1 MERYEYNRVINM
13 LSAQQQVFVQALEDL
28 DIAQV
33 RRLLADGFDP
43 NFMEPEKG
51 PAVSIWSD
59 GLFKWWEKVCDAYEA
74 GQPLSAEQKVQDL
87 QPHLDILDELIKAK
101 ANFYLWDAE
110 ECYGPLW
117 DAASAACTPAVQ
129 KLLDYKVDPNTKDE
143 EGKTILSSISDLFF
157 DCEFDQI
164 DWSQALPEEKESLE
178 LLRSRGAKMS
188 KEIA

>member
-1 MERYEYNRVINM
+1 M
-13 LSAQQQVFVQALEDL
+13 LSAQQQVFIQALEDL
-28 DIAQV
+28 DLAQV
-33 RRLLADGFDP
+33 KRLLADGFDP

-59 GLFKWWEKVCDAYEA
+59 GLFKWWEKICDAYEA
-74 GQPLSAEQKVQDL
+74 GDPLTAEQKAQDL
-87 QPHLDILDELIKAK
+87 QPHLDILDALINAK

-117 DAASAACTPAVQ
+117 DAASAACVPAIG
-129 KLLDYKVDPNTKDE
+129 KLLDHKVDPNTKDE

-188 KEIA
+188 KELS

>member
-1 MERYEYNRVINM
+1 M
-13 LSAQQQVFVQALEDL
+13 LSAQQQVFIQALEDL
-28 DIAQV
+28 DLDQV
-33 RRLLADGFDP
+33 KRLLADGFDP

-59 GLFKWWEKVCDAYEA
+59 GLFKWWEKICDAYEA
-74 GQPLSAEQKVQDL
+74 GHPLTAEQKAQDL
-87 QPHLDILDELIKAK
+87 QPHLDILDALISAK

-117 DAASAACTPAVQ
+117 DAASAACVPAID
-129 KLLDYKVDPNTKDE
+129 KLLDHKVDPNTKDE

-188 KEIA
+188 KELS

>member
-1 MERYEYNRVINM
+1 M

-28 DIAQV
+28 DLAQIQ
-33 RRLLADGFDP
+33 RLLADGFDP

-51 PAVSIWSD
+51 PAVSVWSD
-59 GLFKWWEKVCDAYEA
+59 GLFKWWEKICDAYEA
-74 GQPLSAEQKVQDL
+74 GKSLTAEQKIQDL
-87 QPHLDILDELIKAK
+87 QPHLDILDALIQAK

-117 DAASAACTPAVQ
+117 DAASAACVPAVQ
-129 KLLDYKVDPNTKDE
+129 KLLDHKVDPNTRDE

-164 DWSQALPEEKESLE
+164 DWSKALPEEKETLE

-188 KEIA
+188 NE

>member
-1 MERYEYNRVINM
+1 MGRYEYNRVINM

-43 NFMEPEKG
+43 NFIEPEKG

-87 QPHLDILDELIKAK
+87 QPHLEILDELIKAK

-117 DAASAACTPAVQ
+117 DAASAACTPAIQ

-188 KEIA
+188 KELA

>member
-1 MERYEYNRVINM
+1 M

-28 DIAQV
+28 DLAQV
-33 RRLLADGFDP
+33 KRLLADGFDP

-59 GLFKWWEKVCDAYEA
+59 GLFKWWEKICDAHEA
-74 GQPLSAEQKVQDL
+74 GQPLNAEQKAQDL
-87 QPHLDILDELIKAK
+87 QPHLDILDALIQSK

-117 DAASAACTPAVQ
+117 DAASAACVPVIQ
-129 KLLDYKVDPNTKDE
+129 KLLDHNVDPNTKDD

-157 DCEFDQI
+157 DCDFDQI

-188 KEIA
+188 KELS

>member
-1 MERYEYNRVINM
+1 M

-28 DIAQV
+28 DLAQIQ
-33 RRLLADGFDP
+33 RLLADGFDP

-59 GLFKWWEKVCDAYEA
+59 GLFKWWEKICDAYEA
-74 GQPLSAEQKVQDL
+74 GKPLSAEQKNQDL
-87 QPHLDILDELIKAK
+87 QPHLDILDALIQAK

-117 DAASAACTPAVQ
+117 DAASAACVTAVQ
-129 KLLDYKVDPNTKDE
+129 KLLDHKVDPNTRAE

-164 DWSQALPEEKESLE
+164 DWSQALPEEKETLE

-188 KEIA
+188 NE

>member
-1 MERYEYNRVINM
+1 M
-13 LSAQQQVFVQALEDL
+13 LSAQQQVFIQALEDL
-28 DIAQV
+28 DLAQV
-33 RRLLADGFDP
+33 KRLLADGFDP

-59 GLFKWWEKVCDAYEA
+59 GLFKWWEKICDAYEA
-74 GQPLSAEQKVQDL
+74 GEPLTAEQKAQDL
-87 QPHLDILDELIKAK
+87 QPHLDILDALINAK
-101 ANFYLWDAE
+101 ANFYLWDTE

-117 DAASAACTPAVQ
+117 DAASAACVPAID
-129 KLLDYKVDPNTKDE
+129 KLLDHKVDPNTKDE

-188 KEIA
+188 KELS

>member
-1 MERYEYNRVINM
+1 M
-13 LSAQQQVFVQALEDL
+13 LSAQQQVFIQALEDL
-28 DIAQV
+28 DLAQV
-33 RRLLADGFDP
+33 KRLLADGFDP

-59 GLFKWWEKVCDAYEA
+59 GLFKWWEKICDAYEA
-74 GQPLSAEQKVQDL
+74 GQPLSAEQKAQDL
-87 QPHLDILDELIKAK
+87 QPHLDILNALIDAK

-117 DAASAACTPAVQ
+117 DVASAACVPVIQ
-129 KLLDYKVDPNTKDE
+129 KLLDHKVDPNTKDD

-188 KEIA
+188 KELS

>member
-1 MERYEYNRVINM
+1 M

-43 NFMEPEKG
+43 DFIEPEKG

-74 GQPLSAEQKVQDL
+74 GQPLSAEQKIQDL
-87 QPHLDILDELIKAK
+87 QPHLEILDELIQAK
-101 ANFYLWDAE
+101 ANFHLWDAE

-117 DAASAACTPAVQ
+117 DAASAACTPAIQ

>member
-1 MERYEYNRVINM
+1 M
-13 LSAQQQVFVQALEDL
+13 LSAQQQVFIQALEDL
-28 DIAQV
+28 DLAQV
-33 RRLLADGFDP
+33 KRLLADGFDP

-59 GLFKWWEKVCDAYEA
+59 GLFKWWEKICDAYEA
-74 GQPLSAEQKVQDL
+74 GEPLTAEQKTQDL
-87 QPHLDILDELIKAK
+87 QPHLDILDALINAK

-117 DAASAACTPAVQ
+117 DAASAACVPAID
-129 KLLDYKVDPNTKDE
+129 KLLDHKVDPNTKDE

-188 KEIA
+188 KELS

>member
-1 MERYEYNRVINM
+1 M
-13 LSAQQQVFVQALEDL
+13 LSAQQQVFIQALEDL
-28 DIAQV
+28 DLAQV
-33 RRLLADGFDP
+33 KRLLADGFDP
-43 NFMEPEKG
+43 NFMETEKG

-59 GLFKWWEKVCDAYEA
+59 GLFKWWEKICDAYEA
-74 GQPLSAEQKVQDL
+74 GEPLTAEQKAQDL
-87 QPHLDILDELIKAK
+87 QPHLDILDALINAK

-117 DAASAACTPAVQ
+117 DAASAACVPAID
-129 KLLDYKVDPNTKDE
+129 KLLDHKVDPNTKDE

-188 KEIA
+188 KELS

>member
-1 MERYEYNRVINM
+1 M
-13 LSAQQQVFVQALEDL
+13 LSAQQQVFIQALEDL
-28 DIAQV
+28 DLAQV
-33 RRLLADGFDP
+33 KRLLADGFDP

-59 GLFKWWEKVCDAYEA
+59 GLFKWWEKICDAYES
-74 GQPLSAEQKVQDL
+74 GDPLTAEQKAQDL
-87 QPHLDILDELIKAK
+87 QPHLDILDALINAK
-101 ANFYLWDAE
+101 ANFYLWDTE

-117 DAASAACTPAVQ
+117 DAASAACVPAID
-129 KLLDYKVDPNTKDE
+129 KLLDHKVDPNTKDE

-188 KEIA
+188 KELS

>member
-33 RRLLADGFDP
+33 RRLLAEGFDP
-43 NFMEPEKG
+43 DFMEPEKG

-74 GQPLSAEQKVQDL
+74 GEPLTAEQKVEDL
-87 QPHLDILDELIKAK
+87 QPHLEILDELIKAK

-117 DAASAACTPAVQ
+117 DAASAACTPAIQ

>member
-1 MERYEYNRVINM
+1 M
-13 LSAQQQVFVQALEDL
+13 LSAQQEVFIQALEDL
-28 DIAQV
+28 DLAQV
-33 RRLLADGFDP
+33 KRLLADGFDP

-59 GLFKWWEKVCDAYEA
+59 GLFKWWEKICDAYEA
-74 GQPLSAEQKVQDL
+74 GDPLTAEQKAQDL
-87 QPHLDILDELIKAK
+87 QPHLDILDALINAK

-117 DAASAACTPAVQ
+117 DAASAACVPAID
-129 KLLDYKVDPNTKDE
+129 KLLDHKVDPNTKDE

-188 KEIA
+188 KELS

>member
-1 MERYEYNRVINM
+1 MEGYEYNRVINM

-43 NFMEPEKG
+43 NFIEPEKG

-74 GQPLSAEQKVQDL
+74 GQPLSAEEKVQDL
-87 QPHLDILDELIKAK
+87 QPHIEILDELIKAK

-117 DAASAACTPAVQ
+117 DAASAACTPAIQ

-188 KEIA
+188 KELA

>member
-1 MERYEYNRVINM
+1 M
-13 LSAQQQVFVQALEDL
+13 LSAQQQVFIQALEDL
-28 DIAQV
+28 DLAQV
-33 RRLLADGFDP
+33 KRLLADGFDP

-59 GLFKWWEKVCDAYEA
+59 GLFKWWEKICDAYES
-74 GQPLSAEQKVQDL
+74 GEPLTAEQKAQDL
-87 QPHLDILDELIKAK
+87 QPHLDILDALINAK

-117 DAASAACTPAVQ
+117 DAASAACVPAID
-129 KLLDYKVDPNTKDE
+129 KLLDHKVDPNTKDE

-178 LLRSRGAKMS
+178 LLRSRGAKVS
-188 KEIA
+188 KELS

>member
-1 MERYEYNRVINM
+1 M
-13 LSAQQQVFVQALEDL
+13 LSAQQQVFVQALDDL
-28 DIAQV
+28 DLAQV
-33 RRLLADGFDP
+33 QRLLADGFDP

-74 GQPLSAEQKVQDL
+74 GKPMTAEQKSQDL
-87 QPHLDILDELIKAK
+87 QPHLDILNELIKGK

-117 DAASAACTPAVQ
+117 DAASAACVPVIET
-129 KLLDYKVDPNTKDE
+129 LLDHKVDPNTKDE

-157 DCEFDQI
+157 DCECDKI
-164 DWSQALPEEKESLE
+164 DWSQALPEEKEALE
-178 LLRSRGAKMS
+178 LLRNRGAKMP
-188 KEIA
+188 KELS

>member
-1 MERYEYNRVINM
+1 M
-13 LSAQQQVFVQALEDL
+13 LSAQQQVFIQALEDL
-28 DIAQV
+28 DLAQV
-33 RRLLADGFDP
+33 KRLLADGFDP

-59 GLFKWWEKVCDAYEA
+59 GLFKWWEKICDAYEA
-74 GQPLSAEQKVQDL
+74 GDPLTAEQKAQDL
-87 QPHLDILDELIKAK
+87 QPHLDILDALINAK

-117 DAASAACTPAVQ
+117 DAASAACVPAIH
-129 KLLDYKVDPNTKDE
+129 KLLDHKVDPNTKDE

-188 KEIA
+188 KELS

>member
-1 MERYEYNRVINM
+1 M
-13 LSAQQQVFVQALEDL
+13 LSAQQQVFIQALEDL
-28 DIAQV
+28 DLAQV
-33 RRLLADGFDP
+33 KRLLADGFDP

-59 GLFKWWEKVCDAYEA
+59 GLFKWWEKICDAYEA
-74 GQPLSAEQKVQDL
+74 GEPLTAEQKAQDL
-87 QPHLDILDELIKAK
+87 QSHLDILDALINAK

-117 DAASAACTPAVQ
+117 DAASAACVPAID
-129 KLLDYKVDPNTKDE
+129 KLLDHKVDPNTKDE

-188 KEIA
+188 KELS

>member
-1 MERYEYNRVINM
+1 M
-13 LSAQQQVFVQALEDL
+13 LSAQQQVFIQALEDL
-28 DIAQV
+28 DLAQV
-33 RRLLADGFDP
+33 KRLLADGFDP

-59 GLFKWWEKVCDAYEA
+59 GLFKWWEKICDAYEA
-74 GQPLSAEQKVQDL
+74 GEPLTAEQKAQDL
-87 QPHLDILDELIKAK
+87 QPHLDILDALINAK

-117 DAASAACTPAVQ
+117 DAASAACVPAIN
-129 KLLDYKVDPNTKDE
+129 KLLDHKVDPNTKDE

-188 KEIA
+188 KELS

>member
-1 MERYEYNRVINM
+1 M
-13 LSAQQQVFVQALEDL
+13 LSAQQQVFIQALEDL
-28 DIAQV
+28 DLAQV
-33 RRLLADGFDP
+33 KRLLADGFDP

-59 GLFKWWEKVCDAYEA
+59 GLFKWWEKICDAYEA
-74 GQPLSAEQKVQDL
+74 GDPLTAEQKTQDL
-87 QPHLDILDELIKAK
+87 QPHLDILDALINAK

-117 DAASAACTPAVQ
+117 DAASAACVPAID
-129 KLLDYKVDPNTKDE
+129 KLLDHKVDPNTKDE

-157 DCEFDQI
+157 DWEFDQI

-188 KEIA
+188 KELS

>member
-1 MERYEYNRVINM
+1 M

-28 DIAQV
+28 DLAQIQ
-33 RRLLADGFDP
+33 RLLADGFDP

-59 GLFKWWEKVCDAYEA
+59 GLFKWWEKICDAYEA
-74 GQPLSAEQKVQDL
+74 GKPLSAEQKNQDL
-87 QPHLDILDELIKAK
+87 QPHLDILDALIQAK

-117 DAASAACTPAVQ
+117 DAASAACVPAVQ
-129 KLLDYKVDPNTKDE
+129 KLLDHKVDPNTRDE

-164 DWSQALPEEKESLE
+164 DWSQALPEEKETLE

-188 KEIA
+188 NE

>member
-1 MERYEYNRVINM
+1 M

-33 RRLLADGFDP
+33 RRLLAEGFDP
-43 NFMEPEKG
+43 DFMEPEKG

-59 GLFKWWEKVCDAYEA
+59 GLFKWWEKGCDAYEA
-74 GQPLSAEQKVQDL
+74 GEPLTAEQKVEDL
-87 QPHLDILDELIKAK
+87 QPHLEILDELIKAK

-117 DAASAACTPAVQ
+117 DAASAACSPAIQ

-188 KEIA
+188 KELA